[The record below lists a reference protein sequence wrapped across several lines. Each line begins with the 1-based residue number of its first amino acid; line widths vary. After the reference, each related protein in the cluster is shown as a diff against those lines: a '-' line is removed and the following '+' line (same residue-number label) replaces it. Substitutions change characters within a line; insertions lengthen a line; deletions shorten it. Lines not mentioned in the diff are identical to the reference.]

1 MKKLMFLLAMSFCA
15 VVVHAQDVIIK
26 RDATKIEAVIQEV
39 SKSEI
44 RYKNF
49 SNQTGPTFVLSTDE
63 ISSIIYS
70 NGDVQVFEQKVE
82 NPVQKGNSQNSN
94 SVGGTMTYMGGRYY
108 LNDQVLTETE
118 FSDHLYKNCMP
129 AYEYYKK
136 QIRIGNSGSIL
147 LGVGLGMLI
156 GGACVYDTSGEVGF
170 WSMVMSTVPIALG
183 VPLCAAGYAN
193 RKKACNVYNHRC
205 GNTAYNLN
213 KGVRLNFQS
222 SNDGLGIALR
232 F

>member
-44 RYKNF
+44 RYKNY
-49 SNQTGPTFVLSTDE
+49 SNQSGPTFVLSTDE
-63 ISSIIYS
+63 ISSIMYS

-82 NPVQKGNSQNSN
+82 KPVQRGNSQNSN
-94 SVGGTMTYMGGRYY
+94 SVGGTMTYKEGHYY
-108 LNDQVLTETE
+108 LDGQIMTENE
-118 FSDHLYKNCMP
+118 LHDHLYKNCMP
-129 AYEYYKK
+129 AYDYYKK
-136 QIRIGNSGSIL
+136 QWNIGRAGACL
-147 LGVGLGMLI
+147 LGAGVGVLI
-156 GGACVYDTSGEVGF
+156 AGACVIDASHDVGF

-183 VPLCAAGYAN
+183 IPLCAAGFAN
-193 RKKACNVYNHRC
+193 CKKTCNVYNHRC

>member
-1 MKKLMFLLAMSFCA
+1 MFLLAMSFCA

-82 NPVQKGNSQNSN
+82 KPVQYGNSQNSN

-108 LNDQVLTETE
+108 LNDQVLTENE

-205 GNTAYNLN
+205 GNTVYNLN

>member
-1 MKKLMFLLAMSFCA
+1 MKKLMFLLVMSFCA

-44 RYKNF
+44 RYKNY
-49 SNQTGPTFVLSTDE
+49 SNQSGPTFVLSTDE

-82 NPVQKGNSQNSN
+82 KPVQRGNSQNSN

-108 LNDQVLTETE
+108 LNDQVLTENE